1 MLVLSRKIG
10 ESVVIGDGIVV
21 SVLDVRGDSIR
32 IGIKAPRDVPV
43 NRSEVVEAVI
53 AANKAS
59 IDSSD
64 WVPDLTPAAA

>member
-32 IGIKAPRDVPV
+32 IGIEAPRDVPV

-59 IDSSD
+59 ADASD
-64 WVPDLTPAAA
+64 WVPQLTPAAA